1 MRILVADRLPTYV
14 ESTMRAAGHE
24 CVIDPGLTEASLPE
38 AVGGIDVLV
47 VRSTK
52 VTANTLSATDS
63 LRLVV
68 RAGSGTNT
76 IDCEEATRRGV
87 LVANVPGRNAVA
99 VAELT
104 MGLLLAV
111 DRAIP
116 DNTSEL
122 RAGHW
127 DKKRFGA
134 VGRGLYG
141 RRLGI
146 VGLGN
151 IGLAVAERA
160 SAFGMNLLAQA
171 KGSRSPEASRR
182 IDALGIELVPDLVT
196 LASEVDALTLH
207 VPLTAETRGMV
218 AADVLDALQPGILLN
233 TSRAEVVDTEALMAR
248 LDGGLLWAGLDVF
261 PDEPGSGTADW
272 RSPLAAHPGVVGTH
286 HIGASTDQAQEA
298 VADGSR
304 GDRDRLRQRGA
315 IQRRQPIGTKRSS
328 TEMSRV
334 RNFCAGP
341 CTLPAE
347 VLDEVQR
354 RAVGFRGQR
363 HVADRDEPPQSG
375 VRRRARGCTRPA
387 ASRAGGARRLR
398 GAVPA
403 RWGAAAVRH
412 GADEPGAG
420 RFDGGVRPVRGVG
433 QGGAR

>member
-1 MRILVADRLPTYV
+1 MRVLVADRLPSHFET
-14 ESTMRAAGHE
+14 TMRSAGHE
-24 CVIDPGLTEASLPE
+24 CVVDPGLTEATLPQ
-38 AVGGIDVLV
+38 AVAGIDILV

-52 VTANTLSATDS
+52 VTADTLTATDS

-87 LVANVPGRNAVA
+87 LVANVPGRNAIA

-127 DKKRFGA
+127 DKQRFGA

-160 SAFGMNLLAQA
+160 AAFGMPLLAQA
-171 KGSRSPEASRR
+171 KGARSPEALRR
-182 IDALGIELVPDLVT
+182 IDELGIELVRDLVT
-196 LASEVDALTLH
+196 LASDVDALTLH

-218 AADVLDALQPGILLN
+218 GAEVLDALQPGILLN
-233 TSRAEVVDTEALMAR
+233 TSRAEVVDSEALRVR
-248 LDGGLLWAGLDVF
+248 LDGGLLSAGLDVF

-286 HIGASTDQAQEA
+286 HIGASTQQAQEA
-298 VADGSR
+298 VVAGVVEVVTAFAN
-304 GDRDRLRQRGA
+304 GDLVNVVNPLA
-315 IQRRQPIGTKRSS
+315 RS
-328 TEMSRV
+328 
-334 RNFCAGP
+334 
-341 CTLPAE
+341 
-347 VLDEVQR
+347 
-354 RAVGFRGQR
+354 
-363 HVADRDEPPQSG
+363 
-375 VRRRARGCTRPA
+375 
-387 ASRAGGARRLR
+387 
-398 GAVPA
+398 
-403 RWGAAAVRH
+403 GAAT
-412 GADEPGAG
+412 
-420 RFDGGVRPVRGVG
+420 
-433 QGGAR
+433 

>member
-1 MRILVADRLPTYV
+1 MRILVADRLPTHFG
-14 ESTMRAAGHE
+14 STMRSAGHE
-24 CVIDPGLTEASLPE
+24 CVIDPGLTEATLAE
-38 AVGGIDVLV
+38 AVGGMDVLV
-47 VRSTK
+47 VRSTE
-52 VTANTLSATDS
+52 VTASTLSATKT

-87 LVANVPGRNAVA
+87 LVANVPGRNAFA

-104 MGLLLAV
+104 MGLLLAA

-160 SAFGMNLLAQA
+160 AAFGMKLRAQA
-171 KGSRSPEASRR
+171 KGSRSSEASQR
-182 IDALGIELVPDLVT
+182 IDELGIELVPDLVT
-196 LASEVDALTLH
+196 LASEVDVLTLH
-207 VPLTAETRGMV
+207 VPLTDETRGMV

-248 LDGGLLWAGLDVF
+248 LDGGLLSAGLDVF

-272 RSPLAAHPGVVGTH
+272 RSALAAHPGVVGTH

-298 VADGSR
+298 VVTGVVEVVTAFGNGELFNVVNPS
-304 GDRDRLRQRGA
+304 A
-315 IQRRQPIGTKRSS
+315 RS
-328 TEMSRV
+328 
-334 RNFCAGP
+334 
-341 CTLPAE
+341 
-347 VLDEVQR
+347 
-354 RAVGFRGQR
+354 
-363 HVADRDEPPQSG
+363 
-375 VRRRARGCTRPA
+375 
-387 ASRAGGARRLR
+387 
-398 GAVPA
+398 
-403 RWGAAAVRH
+403 GAAAR
-412 GADEPGAG
+412 
-420 RFDGGVRPVRGVG
+420 
-433 QGGAR
+433 